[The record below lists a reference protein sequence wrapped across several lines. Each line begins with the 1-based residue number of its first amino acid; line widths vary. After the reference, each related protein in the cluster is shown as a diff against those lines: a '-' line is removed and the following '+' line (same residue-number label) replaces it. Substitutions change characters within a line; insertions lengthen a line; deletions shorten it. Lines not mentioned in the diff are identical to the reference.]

1 MVLGSV
7 LFYAAFAYDLQREDF
22 PKLLSLFG
30 ALFFLY
36 FKLIQFEKWN
46 VTFLVIAGILFRLV
60 FLIAEPNLS
69 QDFYRFIWDGNL
81 IRNGINPYLY
91 TPNELIENS
100 SIHIRNSK
108 ILHEGM
114 GTLSARHYSNY
125 PPINQ
130 ILFAVATFLGMG
142 KVMAS
147 IIWLRVLVIGAD
159 IGILFFGRKLLQTL
173 NLSPHLI
180 FWYFINPLV
189 IVELTGN
196 LHFEGVMLLL
206 FIWAVQ
212 LMATGKYLKAA
223 PVYAASIL
231 LKLVPLLFLPLFLRF
246 LGVKKAIV
254 FYVLVGI
261 STLLFILPFFTPDLI
276 NNYGQTIGLW
286 FSNFEFNA
294 SIYNL
299 VKRIGVTFYNAKPW
313 ELIKQYGSFVKIATV
328 IIVVLSTFLRKNQT
342 MIVVVRSMFY
352 VLCAYYFLSATVHPW
367 YVVFLVVLG
376 LFSNYRF
383 AILWSALIVLSY
395 FAYSQ
400 PNFKESLWL
409 LSLEYLLVFGFF
421 IYEFLKNHN
430 IQHLIRKKS

>member
-7 LFYAAFAYDLQREDF
+7 LFYAAFAYDLQRDDF
-22 PKLLSLFG
+22 PKLLSLFA

-46 VTFLVIAGILFRLV
+46 VKFLVIVGILFRLV

-69 QDFYRFIWDGNL
+69 QDFYRFIWDGEL
-81 IRNGINPYLY
+81 IKQGINPYLH
-91 TPNELIENS
+91 TPDQLIENS
-100 SIHIRNSK
+100 KFQIPNSS

-114 GTLSARHYSNY
+114 GKLSARHYSNY
-125 PPINQ
+125 PPVNQ
-130 ILFAVATFLGMG
+130 ILFAVATCLGMG

-147 IIWLRVLVIGAD
+147 IIWLRLMIIAAD
-159 IGILFFGRKLLQTL
+159 VGILFFGQKLLQTL

-189 IVELTGN
+189 IIELTGN
-196 LHFEGVMLLL
+196 LHFEGVMLFL
-206 FIWAVQ
+206 FIWAIQ

-223 PVYAASIL
+223 PVYAVSIL
-231 LKLVPLLFLPLFLRF
+231 LKLVPMLFLPLFLKY
-246 LGVKKAIV
+246 LGVKKALV

-261 STLLFILPFFTPDLI
+261 SALLFVFPFFTPDLI
-276 NNYGQTIGLW
+276 HNYGQTIGLW

-299 VKRIGVTFYNAKPW
+299 VKRIGVTFYDAKPW

-328 IIVVLSTFLRKNQT
+328 IIVLLLTFLRKNQT
-342 MIVVVRSMFY
+342 MIAVVRSMFY

-383 AILWSALIVLSY
+383 AIIWSALIVLSY

-400 PNFKESLWL
+400 PNFEESLWL